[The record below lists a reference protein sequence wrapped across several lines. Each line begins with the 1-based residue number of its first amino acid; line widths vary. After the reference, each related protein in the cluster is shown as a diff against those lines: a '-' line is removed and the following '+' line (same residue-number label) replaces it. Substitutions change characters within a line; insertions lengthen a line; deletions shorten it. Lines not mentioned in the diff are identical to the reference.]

1 MRAAD
6 APYVKRLAKLFRA
19 PTNASAFRTNFFRVA
34 RANLIAIALPLL
46 ITPVLTRLFS
56 PDAYG
61 ALATFMSIYNVV
73 LAFCTWRFDWT
84 LPNARTN
91 SMAVTLFAAGA
102 GVLTIVCVATAVI
115 SVLVVCRMVFE
126 GSSAARLGWP
136 LLLLPVALCGGGLR
150 LMLTG
155 WFVRDG
161 DLTAV
166 GRATISQSAAT
177 SLLNLAAGLGHLE
190 STGLIGSTSVSVWV
204 GLGALAHR
212 AWDRLCAGLR
222 RVTWKGL
229 RAGVRTHGRTASW
242 SALTAMLNALGFS
255 APILV
260 LGHYYSPREVGWYAL
275 MYRTLAAPTSVLT
288 SALSQSF
295 WSVAARYGREG
306 RLAELKRLYRL
317 TTLRLSIACVPVAI
331 VCLVAPSVTG
341 LVLGDAWGGAGEV
354 LRAMLPFFIGSIVFS
369 PTNHLVVLDA
379 QALQSAADTTR
390 LILVV
395 ASIGLGTLAG
405 ASFVTVVFLASLS
418 SLLAH
423 AVLFVIHV
431 KIHARYERS

>member
-1 MRAAD
+1 V
-6 APYVKRLAKLFRA
+6 YVKRLARLFWA
-19 PTNASAFRTNFFRVA
+19 PQEPSAFRRNFYRIA

-46 ITPVLTRLFS
+46 FTPVLTRLFS

-61 ALATFMSIYNVV
+61 ALATFMSIYSVV

-84 LPNARTN
+84 LPNARTS
-91 SMAVTLFAAGA
+91 SMAATLFAAGT
-102 GVLTIVCVATAVI
+102 GVLAIVCVATAAM
-115 SVLVVCRMVFE
+115 SVLVVGRVVFE
-126 GSSAARLGWP
+126 GSSIARVGWP

-190 STGLIGSTSVSVWV
+190 SAGLIGSMSVSVWV

-212 AWDRLCAGLR
+212 AWDRLRAGLG
-222 RVTWKGL
+222 RVTWRRL
-229 RAGVRTHGRTASW
+229 RAGVRLHGRTASW

-260 LGHYYSPREVGWYAL
+260 LGHYYSSREVGWYAL
-275 MYRTLAAPTSVLT
+275 MYRVLAAPTGVLT

-295 WSVAARYGREG
+295 WSVAAQYGREG
-306 RLAELKRLYRL
+306 RFAELKRLYRL
-317 TTLRLSIACVPVAI
+317 TTLRLSIACVPVVI
-331 VCLVAPSVTG
+331 ICWVAPSVTG
-341 LVLGDAWGGAGEV
+341 LILGDAWSGAGEV

-379 QALQSAADTTR
+379 QSFQIVADATR

-395 ASIGLGTLAG
+395 ASIALGSAAG

-418 SLLAH
+418 SLIAH
-423 AVLFVIHV
+423 AALFVT
-431 KIHARYERS
+431 HARIHTHHERS